1 MFPAQ
6 VSHNPTPNPTPNPN
20 LSSNSNP
27 NPNVG
32 GYMQVVLASQVIKD
46 AAMAHRVSC
55 LVAAAPPADR
65 FLVVCGVG
73 KLPLVVVCGVGK
85 LPLVVVCGVGKLLPL
100 VVSAMRTACYQVTR
114 LPGYPVGGRRSRKHL
129 GVYAHMHTCT
139 YAHSIHINMCIHIY
153 ICMHICT
160 CTYHTCIY
168 ICTCRPLGLL
178 PRRPRTVTGRPA
190 ATGAR
195 HGPHLELTLT
205 PTLT

>member
-20 LSSNSNP
+20 PSSNSNP

-55 LVAAAPPADR
+55 LVAAASPADR

-73 KLPLVVVCGVGK
+73 KLPLVVVCGVGKLPLVAVCGVGK

-114 LPGYPVGGRRSRKHL
+114 LPGYPVGGTWVDVRVSTLTYVHICTH
-129 GVYAHMHTCT
+129 AHMHIAYT
-139 YAHSIHINMCIHIY
+139 
-153 ICMHICT
+153 
-160 CTYHTCIY
+160 
-168 ICTCRPLGLL
+168 
-178 PRRPRTVTGRPA
+178 
-190 ATGAR
+190 
-195 HGPHLELTLT
+195 
-205 PTLT
+205 